1 MINKK
6 LIWTFISLLTLLG
19 LIDFFSF
26 STTDPSIELNREN
39 EVIFRV
45 KGFEYDHN
53 INFCGEKVPLHSQD
67 IFERLDREMI
77 KNAYWHSEIILF
89 YKRYGKYW
97 PEIEPIFKKYKIP
110 KDFIYL
116 LMIESGFDNLVSPA
130 GASGFWQIME
140 KTAQDY
146 GLEVTSEIDERYN
159 VEKSTEAAC
168 KYLKEAYK
176 KFGSWTAVAAS
187 YNMGMGGLQKR
198 MNVQNSDNVY
208 DLLLNIETSRY
219 IFRIIAVKEIIE
231 NPDKFG
237 FNLKPRDQYKPIK
250 GKKIEIKET
259 TNLYELAKKEGVNYK
274 IVRILNPWIRS
285 EKLVVKPGKSYTVV
299 IPTENFYVF
308 KNFGDSSILNQFI
321 DTNKFS
327 N

>member
-6 LIWTFISLLTLLG
+6 FLWTCFSLLALLG

-26 STTDPSIELNREN
+26 STTDSSIELNREN

-67 IFERLDREMI
+67 IFERLDREVL

-89 YKRYGKYW
+89 YKRFGKFW
-97 PEIEPIFKKYKIP
+97 PTIEPIFKKHKIP
-110 KDFIYL
+110 KDFVYL

-130 GASGFWQIME
+130 GAAGFWQIME
-140 KTAQDY
+140 KTGQDF
-146 GLEVTSEIDERYN
+146 GLEITPELDERYN
-159 VEKSTEAAC
+159 LEKATDAAC
-168 KYLKEAYK
+168 RYLKEAYK

-187 YNMGMGGLQKR
+187 YNMGMGGLQKK
-198 MNVQNSDNVY
+198 MNTQNSSNVY
-208 DLLLNIETSRY
+208 DLLLNTETSRY

-231 NPDKFG
+231 KPEKFG
-237 FNLKPRDQYKPIK
+237 YILKPKDQYKPIK
-250 GKKIEIKET
+250 ARKVEIKET
-259 TNLYELAKKEGVNYK
+259 TNLYELAKREGVNYK

-285 EKLVVKPGKSYTVV
+285 EKLIAKPGKTYYID
-299 IPTENFYVF
+299 IPTENFYIF
-308 KNFGDSSILNQFI
+308 KNFGDSSIINQFI
-321 DTNKFS
+321 DTIKFS
-327 N
+327 E